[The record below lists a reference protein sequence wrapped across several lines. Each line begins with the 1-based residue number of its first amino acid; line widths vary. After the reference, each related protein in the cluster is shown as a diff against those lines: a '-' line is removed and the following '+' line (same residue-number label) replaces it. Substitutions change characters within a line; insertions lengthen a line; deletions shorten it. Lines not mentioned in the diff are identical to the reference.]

1 MTATPARPGA
11 TIEATI
17 TDLALEGRGV
27 AREGGLVL
35 FVEGALPGERAQVR
49 IQRVRK
55 AFAEGR
61 AVAILTASPDRV
73 TPPCPHFESC
83 GGCDLQ
89 HMTMG
94 AQGEAKRRQVGAALR
109 RIAGLGDIDV
119 RATVPAPEPFGYRFR
134 MDFDWRPGMAGPVLG
149 LHRRRSAGDVVPIDR
164 CLLAGEQTGAIVRL
178 APQEA
183 ARHRLTAWDPRHHK
197 GLLRRLSVQ
206 EARGTREVLLSL
218 ETGRGDPPAIGAFA
232 TALARRFPRL
242 VGIVRHEVGHDGR
255 SAGASILSGRD
266 YLHEELEGDRWRI
279 PSEAFFQPNP
289 SGSLLVRRHAIDAC
303 RLRAGASLLE
313 LYAGVGFF
321 TVAAARA
328 GARVVA
334 VEGVAAACAAGRDNT
349 RRFGETCR
357 FVQDDVVAALPR
369 LTGESWDAVLLD
381 PPRAGLGPEAIPHLA
396 SVSAPRLVY
405 VSCDPG
411 TMARDLGRLVREGG
425 WRLGEVTPFD
435 IFPQT
440 QHLECVA
447 VLER

>member
-1 MTATPARPGA
+1 MTARAGT

-35 FVEGALPGERAQVR
+35 FVEGALPGERVR
-49 IQRVRK
+49 LRIERVRR

-61 AVAILTASPDRV
+61 ALAILEPSPDRV
-73 TPPCPHFESC
+73 TPPCPHYDSC

-89 HMTMG
+89 HLATA
-94 AQGEAKRRQVGAALR
+94 AQAEAKRRQVAAALR

-119 RATVPAPEPFGYRFR
+119 RPTVPAPDPFGYRFR
-134 MDFDWRPGMAGPVLG
+134 MDFDWLPGAAGPRLG
-149 LHRRRSAGDVVPIDR
+149 LHRRHAAGVVVPIDR
-164 CLLAGEQTGAIVRL
+164 CLLAGEETAAIVRL

-183 ARHRLTAWDPRHHK
+183 ARLHLTTWDPRRRR

-206 EARGTREVLLSL
+206 EARGTREVLISL

-232 TALARRFPRL
+232 AALARRFPRL
-242 VGIVRHEVGHDGR
+242 VGVVRHEVGHDGR
-255 SAGASILSGRD
+255 PAGASILAGRD

-279 PSEAFFQPNP
+279 PSDAFFQPNP
-289 SGSLLVRRHAIDAC
+289 AGSLLVRRHAIAAC
-303 RLRAGASLLE
+303 RLRIGATLLE

-334 VEGVAAACAAGRDNT
+334 VEGTAAACAAGRDNT
-349 RRFGETCR
+349 RRFGEACR
-357 FVQDDVVAALPR
+357 FVHDDVAAALPS
-369 LTGESWDAVLLD
+369 LIGDAWDAVLLD
-381 PPRAGLGPEAIPHLA
+381 PPRAGLAPAGVRCLAEARL
-396 SVSAPRLVY
+396 PRLVY

-425 WRLGEVTPFD
+425 WRLAEVTPFD

-440 QHLECVA
+440 QHLEAVA
-447 VLER
+447 VLERV

>member
-1 MTATPARPGA
+1 MTARAGT

-35 FVEGALPGERAQVR
+35 FVEGALPGERVRVR
-49 IQRVRK
+49 IQRVRR

-61 AVAILTASPDRV
+61 AVAILTPSPDRV
-73 TPPCPHFESC
+73 TPPCPHFDSC

-89 HMTMG
+89 HMATT
-94 AQGEAKRRQVGAALR
+94 AQAEAKRRQVAAALR
-109 RIAGLGDIDV
+109 RIAGLGDVDV
-119 RATVPAPEPFGYRFR
+119 RPTVPAPDPLGYRFR
-134 MDFDWRPGMAGPVLG
+134 MDFDWRPGTAGPVLG
-149 LHRRRSAGDVVPIDR
+149 LHRRRSAGEVVPIER
-164 CLLAGEQTGAIVRL
+164 CLLAGEQTDAIVRL

-183 ARHRLTAWDPRHHK
+183 ARQRLTAWDPRHHR

-218 ETGRGDPPAIGAFA
+218 ETGRGDPPALGAFA

-255 SAGASILSGRD
+255 SAGASILAGRD

-289 SGSLLVRRHAIDAC
+289 AGSLLVRRHAVAAC
-303 RLRAGASLLE
+303 GLRAGASLLE

-349 RRFGETCR
+349 RRFGEACR
-357 FVQDDVVAALPR
+357 FVHGDVAAALPG
-369 LTGESWDAVLLD
+369 LIGDAWDAVLLD
-381 PPRAGLGPEAIPHLA
+381 PPRAGLAPEAIPHLA
-396 SVSAPRLVY
+396 AAHLPRLVY

-411 TMARDLGRLVREGG
+411 TMARDLGRLVRDGG

-447 VLER
+447 VLVRG